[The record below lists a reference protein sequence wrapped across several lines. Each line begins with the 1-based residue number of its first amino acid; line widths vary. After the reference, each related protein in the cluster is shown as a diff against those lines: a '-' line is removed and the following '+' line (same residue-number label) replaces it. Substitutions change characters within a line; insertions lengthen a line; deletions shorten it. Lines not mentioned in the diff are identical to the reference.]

1 MSDDLE
7 GPVVLVTSRSFS
19 TGDLDL
25 RAELEAAGV
34 TVLTGPPDHDL
45 GFLGPQLSTAVAWV
59 AGTGPVT
66 TDHLDAAPRLRLVAR
81 YGVGV
86 EAVDLEAATQRG
98 IAVTNTPGANSSA
111 VADHALALMLGA
123 LRQVVLGDRRVRAG
137 DWRVRRS
144 RQLGQLTVGIVG
156 VGRIGRE
163 VATRLSGFGSRV
175 LGHDPWVLDADLTA
189 AGIEPVSMPELLD
202 RSDIITLHTPGE
214 HPVVDAAW
222 LGQVRAGVIL
232 VNTARASLVDE
243 AALARALADRTV
255 AGYAA
260 DTLSSES
267 GPGSAQALL
276 DEALSDRTI
285 FTPHWA
291 AQTVGAV
298 DNMGRGAVDAV
309 VALLTGQA
317 LPNLLNPA
325 VLTSRHD

>member
-1 MSDDLE
+1 LTA
-7 GPVVLVTSRSFS
+7 PVRVLVTSRSFS

-25 RAELEAAGV
+25 RAELEAAGAV
-34 TVLTGPPDHDL
+34 VVTGPPDHEL
-45 GFLGPQLSTAVAWV
+45 SVLSPLLSTAVAWI

-66 TDHLDAAPRLRLVAR
+66 GDHFDAAPQLRLVAR

-86 EAVDLEAATQRG
+86 EAVDLEAATRRG
-98 IAVTNTPGANSSA
+98 ISVTNTPGANSAA

-137 DWRVRRS
+137 DWRVQRS

-163 VATRLSGFGSRV
+163 VASRLSGFGSRV
-175 LGHDPWVLDADLTA
+175 LGHDPWVPDADLAA
-189 AGIEPVSMPELLD
+189 AGIEPVTMQQLLQ
-202 RSDIITLHTPGE
+202 RSDIITLHAPGD
-214 HPVVDAAW
+214 HAVVDTDW
-222 LGQVRAGVIL
+222 LSRLKTGVLI

-243 AALARALADRTV
+243 AALAVALTDGTV

-267 GPGSAQALL
+267 DLDSDQPLL
-276 DEALSDRTI
+276 DPALADRTI

-309 VALLTGQA
+309 LALLAGQP
-317 LPNLLNPA
+317 LPHLVNPA
-325 VLTSRHD
+325 VLDRPDG